1 VSSYLYRLGRQVARR
16 AKTVLALWLL
26 LAVLLGA
33 LTVSLGGN
41 LQNDFTIPG
50 TESQQG
56 LDALTQRFPE
66 VSGTSA
72 QLVFVAP
79 EGEKVDDH
87 RQQIEKVLAQAE
99 KVDHVATVTDP
110 LAAESRTVS
119 DNGRD
124 ALATVQFDLGLD
136 ELPEGVTSDL
146 EEAAELPEGSSLEL
160 HVGGDAYSVTGVH
173 VSATEGIGILIALL
187 VLAITFGSLLA
198 AGLPILTALL
208 GVAIAM
214 AGIFSVAA
222 ATTISATTPTLALM
236 IGLAVGIDYALFVI
250 ARHRSQLA
258 TGLGVEESI
267 ARAVATAGSAVI
279 FAGVTVIIALCGL
292 VVAGIP
298 FLAVMGY
305 AAASAVLVAV
315 LVALTAVPALLAIA
329 GERLRPKPG
338 SRAHRREAVA
348 EGRPHATTLGA
359 RWVRLVTKVPVLTVV
374 VSLLVI
380 AVLAIPAR
388 DLALGLNDN
397 GSAEPGTSQRETYDL
412 ISRDFGLGYNAPLFV
427 TADIID
433 TTDPIGV
440 MDDLGKALGTYG
452 GVQKV
457 ALATPNRTA
466 DLGLVVIY
474 PTTEKSDPATAD
486 LVKEIRAVSA
496 DLEKRF
502 GIEDVMVT
510 GQTAVA
516 IDVSA
521 RLSGAILPFGAV
533 VVGLSL
539 ILLTIVFRSIAV
551 PLKATLGYVLS
562 VAASFGVVAAVF
574 EWGWGADLLNVAKVG
589 PVIAFFPIILMG
601 VLFGL
606 AMDYEVF
613 LVSRMREDFVHTGD
627 ARRSVDTGFAAS
639 ARVVTA
645 AAIIMIAVFAAFVPN
660 GDPIVKPMALGL
672 TVGVLVDAF
681 LVRMTLVP
689 AVLALLGRRAW
700 WLPAWLDRR
709 MPVLDIEGEALVHHL
724 EHADY
729 VASNGEVAVRA
740 RQVEVSGAL
749 APLDLHLRP
758 GGLGIVHGSDPVAR
772 SAALAAFTGRLG
784 FAGQLVVL
792 DRLLPE
798 EAGAV
803 RARAALVGDIA
814 EALRLVGTRR
824 VPALVAIDS
833 PTALDSGQLAALS
846 ALTSRGTTV
855 LLGMPS
861 LPAVP
866 QVADALAHA
875 ATSRLELTRERVE
888 SARTDPK
895 SCRVGAS
902 ERADSAQEPET
913 VR

>member
-1 VSSYLYRLGRQVARR
+1 MSSYLYRLGRQVARH

-33 LTVSLGGN
+33 LTVSLGGK

-79 EGEKVDDH
+79 EGEKIDDH
-87 RQQIEKVLAQAE
+87 GKEIRAVLDAVE

-110 LAAESRTVS
+110 LAKDSRTVS

-146 EEAAELPEGSSLEL
+146 EDAAELPEGSSLEL

-214 AGIFSVAA
+214 AGVFSVAA

-315 LVALTAVPALLAIA
+315 LVALTAVPALLALA

-397 GSAEPGTSQRETYDL
+397 GSADPGTAPRETYDL
-412 ISRDFGLGYNAPLFV
+412 ISRDFGPGYNAPLFV

-440 MDDLGKALGTYG
+440 MDSLGEALGAYDG
-452 GVQKV
+452 IQKV

-474 PTTEKSDPATAD
+474 PTTEKSSPETAA
-486 LVKEIRAVSA
+486 LVKEIRADSA

-574 EWGWGADLLNVAKVG
+574 EWGWGADLFNVAKVG

-645 AAIIMIAVFAAFVPN
+645 AALIMIGVFAAFVPN

-689 AVLALLGRRAW
+689 AVLALLGRGAW
-700 WLPAWLDRR
+700 WLPGWLDRR
-709 MPVLDIEGEALVHHL
+709 MPVLDIEGEALIHHL

-740 RQVEVSGAL
+740 RQVEVPEAL

-758 GGLGIVHGSDPVAR
+758 GGLGIVHGTDPVAR
-772 SAALAAFTGRLG
+772 SAALAALTGRLG
-784 FAGQLVVL
+784 FSGQLVVL

-803 RARAALVGDIA
+803 RARAALVSDVA
-814 EALRLVGTRR
+814 EALRLVGARR

-833 PTALDSGQLAALS
+833 PTSLDSGQLAALS

-861 LPAVP
+861 LPAVT

-875 ATSRLELTRERVE
+875 APARTSPDPELT
-888 SARTDPK
+888 DPA
-895 SCRVGAS
+895 AS
-902 ERADSAQEPET
+902 VADLET

>member
-1 VSSYLYRLGRQVARR
+1 MSSYLYRLGRTVARH
-16 AKTVLALWLL
+16 AKSVLALWLL
-26 LAVLLGA
+26 IAVLLGA
-33 LTVSLGGN
+33 LTMSLGGN

-79 EGEKVDDH
+79 SDEKVESYG
-87 RQQIEKVLAQAE
+87 QEIEDVLAAVE
-99 KVDHVATVTDP
+99 KIDHVATVTDP
-110 LAAESRTVS
+110 LAEDTRTVS

-124 ALATVQFDLGLD
+124 ALATVQFDVDLD
-136 ELPEGVTSDL
+136 ELPESATEELERVAVPPGGSDL
-146 EEAAELPEGSSLEL
+146 EV
-160 HVGGDAYSVTGVH
+160 HVGGDAYAVTAVH
-173 VSATEGIGILIALL
+173 VSATEGIGLLVALL

-214 AGIFSVAA
+214 AGIFSAA
-222 ATTISATTPTLALM
+222 AYTTISATTPTLALM
-236 IGLAVGIDYALFVI
+236 IGLAVGIDYALFII

-258 TGLGVEESI
+258 AGLGVEESI

-305 AAASAVLVAV
+305 AAAAAVLVAV
-315 LVALTAVPALLAIA
+315 LVALTAVPALLAVA
-329 GERLRPKPG
+329 GERLRPRPG
-338 SRAHRREAVA
+338 SRVSRRETAA
-348 EGRPHATTLGA
+348 EGQTRATTLGA
-359 RWVRLVTKVPVLTVV
+359 RWVRLVTKVPAVTVV
-374 VSLLVI
+374 ISLLVI
-380 AVLAIPAR
+380 AVLAIPAK
-388 DLALGLNDN
+388 DLTLGLNDN
-397 GSAEPGTSQRETYDL
+397 GSADPGSSERETYDL
-412 ISRDFGLGYNAPLFV
+412 ISRDFGPGYNAPLFV
-427 TADIID
+427 TAEIID
-433 TTDPIGV
+433 TSDPIGV
-440 MDDLGKALGTYG
+440 MDELGKALGSYE

-457 ALATPNRTA
+457 ALATPNSTA

-486 LVKEIRAVSA
+486 LVNAIRGDHAA
-496 DLEKRF
+496 LEERF
-502 GIEDVMVT
+502 GIDDVMVT

-516 IDVSA
+516 IDVSE
-521 RLSGAILPFGAV
+521 RLSGAVLPFGAV

-574 EWGWGADLLNVAKVG
+574 EWGWGADLFNVAKVG

-627 ARRSVDTGFAAS
+627 ARGSVDTGFAAS

-689 AVLALLGRRAW
+689 AVLALLGRGAW
-700 WLPAWLDRR
+700 WLPRWLDRR

-729 VASNGEVAVRA
+729 VASHGEVAIRA
-740 RQVEVSGAL
+740 RRLQVSEAL
-749 APLDLHLRP
+749 ASLDLTLKP
-758 GGLGIVHGSDPVAR
+758 AGLGIVHGVDPVAR
-772 SAALAAFTGRLG
+772 TAALTALTGRLG
-784 FAGQLVVL
+784 FDGQLVVL

-798 EAGAV
+798 EAGGV
-803 RARAALVGDIA
+803 RRRAALVDSV
-814 EALRLVGTRR
+814 EAALEMSGRA
-824 VPALVAIDS
+824 PELVAIDS
-833 PTALDSGQLAALS
+833 PTDLDSGQVAALA

-855 LLGMPS
+855 LLG
-861 LPAVP
+861 VP
-866 QVADALAHA
+866 HPPRVRQVADALVHA
-875 ATSRLELTRERVE
+875 VPP
-888 SARTDPK
+888 TDPQ
-895 SCRVGAS
+895 SQTEVTESVDAPV
-902 ERADSAQEPET
+902 ADLET
-913 VR
+913 AR

>member
-1 VSSYLYRLGRQVARR
+1 MSSYLYRLGRQVARH

-33 LTVSLGGN
+33 LTVSLGGK

-87 RQQIEKVLAQAE
+87 RQQIEKVLAQVE

-110 LAAESRTVS
+110 LALESRTVS

-222 ATTISATTPTLALM
+222 VTTISATTPTLALM

-315 LVALTAVPALLAIA
+315 LVALTAVPALLALA

-359 RWVRLVTKVPVLTVV
+359 RWVRLVTKVPVLTVM

-412 ISRDFGLGYNAPLFV
+412 ISRDFGPGYNAPLFV

-440 MDDLGKALGTYG
+440 MDDLGKALGTYD

-474 PTTEKSDPATAD
+474 PTTEKSDPATAS
-486 LVKEIRAVSA
+486 LVKEIRADSA

-574 EWGWGADLLNVAKVG
+574 EWGWGADLFNVAKVG

-613 LVSRMREDFVHTGD
+613 LVSRMREDFVHTAD

-689 AVLALLGRRAW
+689 AVLALLGRGAW
-700 WLPAWLDRR
+700 WLPGWLDRR
-709 MPVLDIEGEALVHHL
+709 MPVLDIEGAALIHHL
-724 EHADY
+724 EHADH

-803 RARAALVGDIA
+803 RARAALVGDVA
-814 EALRLVGTRR
+814 EALRLVGSRR

-833 PTALDSGQLAALS
+833 PTSLDSGQLAALS

-875 ATSRLELTRERVE
+875 APARTSPDLELTDPAA
-888 SARTDPK
+888 SA
-895 SCRVGAS
+895 
-902 ERADSAQEPET
+902 ADLET

>member
-1 VSSYLYRLGRQVARR
+1 MSSYLYRLGRQVARH

-33 LTVSLGGN
+33 LTVSLGGK

-79 EGEKVDDH
+79 EGEKIEDH
-87 RQQIEKVLAQAE
+87 GKEIRAVLDAVE

-110 LAAESRTVS
+110 LARDSRTVS

-136 ELPEGVTSDL
+136 ELPEGVTEEL
-146 EEAAELPEGSSLEL
+146 EEAAELPSGSSLEL

-222 ATTISATTPTLALM
+222 VTTISATTPTLALM

-348 EGRPHATTLGA
+348 EGRPQAITLGA

-397 GSAEPGTSQRETYDL
+397 GSAEPGSAPRETYDL
-412 ISRDFGLGYNAPLFV
+412 ISRDFGPGYNAPLFV

-440 MDDLGKALGTYG
+440 MDDLGKALGTYD

-486 LVKEIRAVSA
+486 LVKEIRADSA

-574 EWGWGADLLNVAKVG
+574 DWGWGADLFSVAKVG

-709 MPVLDIEGEALVHHL
+709 MPVLDIEGEALIHHL

-758 GGLGIVHGSDPVAR
+758 GALGIVHGSDPVAR
-772 SAALAAFTGRLG
+772 SAALAAVTGRLG

-803 RARAALVGDIA
+803 RARAALVGDVA
-814 EALRLVGTRR
+814 EALRLVGARR

-833 PTALDSGQLAALS
+833 PTSLDSGQLAALS

-875 ATSRLELTRERVE
+875 APARTSPDLELT
-888 SARTDPK
+888 DPA
-895 SCRVGAS
+895 AS
-902 ERADSAQEPET
+902 VADLET

>member
-1 VSSYLYRLGRQVARR
+1 MSSYLYRLGRLVARR

-33 LTVSLGGN
+33 LTISLGGK
-41 LQNDFTIPG
+41 LQDDFTIPG

-79 EGEKVDDH
+79 ESEKIEDH
-87 RQQIEKVLAQAE
+87 RKEVREVLDAVE

-110 LAAESRTVS
+110 LAKDSRTVS

-124 ALATVQFDLGLD
+124 ALATVQFDLDLD
-136 ELPEGVTSDL
+136 ELPEGVTDDL
-146 EEAAELPEGSSLEL
+146 EEAAELPSGSSLEL
-160 HVGGDAYSVTGVH
+160 HVGGDAYTVTGVH
-173 VSATEGIGILIALL
+173 VSATEGIGVLIALL

-208 GVAIAM
+208 GVGIAM

-222 ATTISATTPTLALM
+222 VTNISATTPTLALM

-258 TGLGVEESI
+258 HGLEVEESI

-315 LVALTAVPALLAIA
+315 LVALTAVPALLALA

-348 EGRPHATTLGA
+348 EGRPHVTTLGA

-397 GSAEPGTSQRETYDL
+397 GSADPGTAPRETYDL
-412 ISRDFGLGYNAPLFV
+412 ISRDFGPGYNAPLFV

-440 MDDLGKALGTYG
+440 MDSLGKALGDYD

-474 PTTEKSDPATAD
+474 PTTEKSDPATAA
-486 LVKEIRAVSA
+486 LVKEIRADSGG
-496 DLEKRF
+496 LEKRF
-502 GIEDVMVT
+502 GIEDVRVT

-521 RLSGAILPFGAV
+521 RLGGAILPFGAV

-574 EWGWGADLLNVAKVG
+574 EWGWGADLFNVAKVG

-645 AAIIMIAVFAAFVPN
+645 AAVIMIGVFAAFVPN
-660 GDPIVKPMALGL
+660 GDPIVKPIALGL
-672 TVGVLVDAF
+672 AVGVLVDAF

-689 AVLALLGRRAW
+689 AVLALLGRGAW
-700 WLPAWLDRR
+700 WLPRWLDRR
-709 MPVLDIEGEALVHHL
+709 LPVLDIEGEALIHHL
-724 EHADY
+724 EHADH

-740 RQVEVSGAL
+740 RQVEVPEAL
-749 APLDLHLRP
+749 APLDLHVQP
-758 GGLGIVHGSDPVAR
+758 GGLGIIHGADPVAR
-772 SAALAAFTGRLG
+772 SAALAALTGRLG
-784 FAGQLVVL
+784 FSGQLVVL

-803 RARAALVGDIA
+803 RARAALVSDIA
-814 EALRLVGTRR
+814 EALRLVGDRR

-833 PTALDSGQLAALS
+833 PTSLDSGQLAALS

-875 ATSRLELTRERVE
+875 APARTSPDPELT
-888 SARTDPK
+888 DPA
-895 SCRVGAS
+895 AS
-902 ERADSAQEPET
+902 VADLET

>member
-1 VSSYLYRLGRQVARR
+1 MSSYLYRLGRQVARH
-16 AKTVLALWLL
+16 AKSVLALWLL
-26 LAVLLGA
+26 IAVLLGV
-33 LTVSLGGN
+33 LTVSLGGK

-56 LDALTQRFPE
+56 LDSLTQRFPE

-79 EGEKVDDH
+79 DGEKITDH
-87 RQQIEKVLAQAE
+87 RKEVEAVLAEVE
-99 KVDHVATVTDP
+99 KVDHVSTVTDP
-110 LAAESRTVS
+110 LAKATRTVS

-124 ALATVQFDLGLD
+124 ALATVQFDLGID
-136 ELPEGVTSDL
+136 ELPESATEQLERVAVTPDGSDL
-146 EEAAELPEGSSLEL
+146 DINI
-160 HVGGDAYSVTGVH
+160 GGDAYAATGVH
-173 VSATEGIGILIALL
+173 VSATEGIGVLIALL

-208 GVAIAM
+208 GVGIAM
-214 AGIFSVAA
+214 AGILSTAA
-222 ATTISATTPTLALM
+222 FTTISATTPTLALM

-258 TGLGVEESI
+258 NGLGVEESI

-315 LVALTAVPALLAIA
+315 AVALTAVPALLAIA
-329 GERLRPKPG
+329 GERLRPKRG
-338 SRAHRREAVA
+338 SRAHRREAAA
-348 EGRPHATTLGA
+348 EGRPHAITLGT
-359 RWVRLVTKVPVLTVV
+359 RWVRLVTKVPAVTVV
-374 VSLLVI
+374 ISLLVI
-380 AVLAIPAR
+380 AVLAIPAK
-388 DLALGLNDN
+388 DLTLGLNDN
-397 GSAEPGTSQRETYDL
+397 GSADPGSSERETYDL
-412 ISRDFGLGYNAPLFV
+412 ISRDFGPGYNAPLFV
-427 TADIID
+427 TAEIID

-440 MDDLGKALGTYG
+440 MDDLGKVLGGYE

-457 ALATPNRTA
+457 ALATPNQTA

-486 LVKEIRAVSA
+486 LVEAIRGDHAE
-496 DLEKRF
+496 LEKRF
-502 GIEDVMVT
+502 GIDDVMVT

-516 IDVSA
+516 IDVSE

-539 ILLTIVFRSIAV
+539 ILLALVFRSIAV

-562 VAASFGVVAAVF
+562 VGASFGVVAAVF
-574 EWGWGADLLNVAKVG
+574 EWGWGAELLNVAKVG

-627 ARRSVDTGFAAS
+627 ARGSVDTGFAAS

-645 AAIIMIAVFAAFVPN
+645 AAIIMIAVFAAFIPE

-672 TVGVLVDAF
+672 AVGVLVDAF

-689 AVLALLGRRAW
+689 AVLAMLGRGAW
-700 WLPAWLDRR
+700 WLPRWLDRR

-729 VASNGEVAVRA
+729 VAAHGEVAVRA
-740 RQVEVSGAL
+740 RGVQVTGAL
-749 APLDLHLRP
+749 APLDLTLP
-758 GGLGIVHGSDPVAR
+758 PAGLGIVHGTDPVAR
-772 SAALAAFTGRLG
+772 SAALAAITGRLG
-784 FAGQLVVL
+784 FDGQLAVL

-798 EAGAV
+798 ESAGV
-803 RARAALVGDIA
+803 RRRAALVDSV
-814 EALRLVGTRR
+814 EAALEMSGRALG
-824 VPALVAIDS
+824 LVAIDS
-833 PTALDSGQLAALS
+833 PADLDSGQVAALS
-846 ALTSRGTTV
+846 ALTSRGITV
-855 LLGMPS
+855 LLG
-861 LPAVP
+861 VP
-866 QVADALAHA
+866 HPPRVTQVADALAHA
-875 ATSRLELTRERVE
+875 APPAGDRPQTEITEP
-888 SARTDPK
+888 ADNT
-895 SCRVGAS
+895 VGVL
-902 ERADSAQEPET
+902 ET

>member
-1 VSSYLYRLGRQVARR
+1 MSSYLYRLGRQVARR

-33 LTVSLGGN
+33 LTVSLGGK

-79 EGEKVDDH
+79 EGEKIEDH
-87 RQQIEKVLAQAE
+87 RAEVRAVLAEVE

-110 LAAESRTVS
+110 LASENRTVS
-119 DNGRD
+119 DDGRD
-124 ALATVQFDLGLD
+124 ALATVQLDRGLD
-136 ELPEGVTSDL
+136 ELPEGVTEDL
-146 EEAAELPEGSSLEL
+146 EKAAELPEGSPVEL
-160 HVGGDAYSVTGVH
+160 HIGGDAYSVTGVH
-173 VSATEGIGILIALL
+173 VSATEAIGLLIALL

-222 ATTISATTPTLALM
+222 VTTISATTPTLALM

-315 LVALTAVPALLAIA
+315 LVALTAVPALLALA
-329 GERLRPKPG
+329 GERLRPKLG
-338 SRAHRREAVA
+338 SRAHRREAAA
-348 EGRPHATTLGA
+348 EGRPHATLGA

-388 DLALGLNDN
+388 DLALGLSDN
-397 GSAEPGTSQRETYDL
+397 GSAEPGSSQRETYDL
-412 ISRDFGLGYNAPLFV
+412 ISRDFGPGYNAPLFV

-440 MDDLGKALGTYG
+440 MDSLGESLGAYD

-474 PTTEKSDPATAD
+474 PTTEKSDPATAE
-486 LVKEIRAVSA
+486 LVEAIRADNAS
-496 DLEKRF
+496 LEKRF

-574 EWGWGADLLNVAKVG
+574 EWGWGADLFNVAKVG

-627 ARRSVDTGFAAS
+627 ARRSVDTGFTAS

-672 TVGVLVDAF
+672 TVGVLIDAF

-689 AVLALLGRRAW
+689 AVLALLGPRAW
-700 WLPAWLDRR
+700 WLPRWLDRR

-724 EHADY
+724 EHADF
-729 VASNGEVAVRA
+729 VDSHGEVAVRGRHVA
-740 RQVEVSGAL
+740 VPGAL
-749 APLDLHLRP
+749 APLDLTLRP
-758 GGLGIVHGSDPVAR
+758 AGIGVVHGSDPVAR
-772 SAALAAFTGRLG
+772 SAALAAVTGRLG
-784 FAGQLVVL
+784 FEGQLVVL

-798 EAGAV
+798 ESGAV
-803 RARAALVGDIA
+803 RARAALVGSVA
-814 EALRLVGTRR
+814 EALRLAEARR

-833 PTALDSGQLAALS
+833 PSSLDSGQIAALS
-846 ALTSRGTTV
+846 ALTSRGATV

-866 QVADALAHA
+866 QVADAIARAVPPADTQPQTELADA
-875 ATSRLELTRERVE
+875 VAPV
-888 SARTDPK
+888 
-895 SCRVGAS
+895 
-902 ERADSAQEPET
+902 ADLET

>member
-1 VSSYLYRLGRQVARR
+1 MSSYLYRLGRLVARR

-33 LTVSLGGN
+33 LTVSLGGK
-41 LQNDFTIPG
+41 LQDDFTIPG

-66 VSGTSA
+66 VAGTSA
-72 QLVFVAP
+72 QLVFVTP
-79 EGEKVDDH
+79 EGEKIEDH
-87 RQQIEKVLAQAE
+87 RKEVRAVLDAVE

-110 LAAESRTVS
+110 LAEESRTVS

-136 ELPEGVTSDL
+136 ELPEGVTDDL
-146 EEAAELPEGSSLEL
+146 EAAAELPSGSSLEL
-160 HVGGDAYSVTGVH
+160 HIGGDAYSVTGVH

-222 ATTISATTPTLALM
+222 VTTISATTPTLALM

-258 TGLGVEESI
+258 HGLQVEESI

-348 EGRPHATTLGA
+348 EGRPHAVTLGA

-374 VSLLVI
+374 VSLLII

-397 GSAEPGTSQRETYDL
+397 GSADPGTAPRETYDL
-412 ISRDFGLGYNAPLFV
+412 ISRDFGPGYNAPLFV

-440 MDDLGKALGTYG
+440 MDSLGKALGGYD

-474 PTTEKSDPATAD
+474 PDTEKSDPATAA
-486 LVKEIRAVSA
+486 LVKEIRADSA

-502 GIEDVMVT
+502 GIDDVMVT

-521 RLSGAILPFGAV
+521 RLFGAILPFGAV

-613 LVSRMREDFVHTGD
+613 LVSRMREDFVHTGN
-627 ARRSVDTGFAAS
+627 ARASVDSGFVAS

-645 AAIIMIAVFAAFVPN
+645 AALIMIGVFAAFVPN

-689 AVLALLGRRAW
+689 AVLALLGRGAW
-700 WLPAWLDRR
+700 WLPRWLDRR
-709 MPVLDIEGEALVHHL
+709 LPVLDIEGEALVHHL

-729 VASNGEVAVRA
+729 VTAHGAVAVRA
-740 RQVEVSGAL
+740 REVEVAGAL
-749 APLDLHLRP
+749 APLSMELRP
-758 GGLGIVHGSDPVAR
+758 AGLGIVHGSDPVAR

-784 FAGQLVVL
+784 FSGQLVVL

-798 EAGAV
+798 ESGAV
-803 RARAALVGDIA
+803 RARAALVDDVA
-814 EALRLVGTRR
+814 AALRLVGARR
-824 VPALVAIDS
+824 VPELVAIDS
-833 PTALDSGQLAALS
+833 ATTLDPGQLAALS

-855 LLGMPS
+855 LLGTPS

-866 QVADALAHA
+866 QVADVLVCAEPARALPA
-875 ATSRLELTRERVE
+875 L
-888 SARTDPK
+888 TDP
-895 SCRVGAS
+895 AAPA
-902 ERADSAQEPET
+902 ADLET

>member
-1 VSSYLYRLGRQVARR
+1 
-16 AKTVLALWLL
+16 
-26 LAVLLGA
+26 
-33 LTVSLGGN
+33 
-41 LQNDFTIPG
+41 
-50 TESQQG
+50 
-56 LDALTQRFPE
+56 
-66 VSGTSA
+66 
-72 QLVFVAP
+72 
-79 EGEKVDDH
+79 
-87 RQQIEKVLAQAE
+87 
-99 KVDHVATVTDP
+99 
-110 LAAESRTVS
+110 
-119 DNGRD
+119 
-124 ALATVQFDLGLD
+124 
-136 ELPEGVTSDL
+136 
-146 EEAAELPEGSSLEL
+146 
-160 HVGGDAYSVTGVH
+160 
-173 VSATEGIGILIALL
+173 
-187 VLAITFGSLLA
+187 
-198 AGLPILTALL
+198 
-208 GVAIAM
+208 
-214 AGIFSVAA
+214 
-222 ATTISATTPTLALM
+222 
-236 IGLAVGIDYALFVI
+236 
-250 ARHRSQLA
+250 
-258 TGLGVEESI
+258 
-267 ARAVATAGSAVI
+267 
-279 FAGVTVIIALCGL
+279 
-292 VVAGIP
+292 
-298 FLAVMGY
+298 
-305 AAASAVLVAV
+305 
-315 LVALTAVPALLAIA
+315 
-329 GERLRPKPG
+329 
-338 SRAHRREAVA
+338 
-348 EGRPHATTLGA
+348 
-359 RWVRLVTKVPVLTVV
+359 
-374 VSLLVI
+374 
-380 AVLAIPAR
+380 
-388 DLALGLNDN
+388 
-397 GSAEPGTSQRETYDL
+397 
-412 ISRDFGLGYNAPLFV
+412 
-427 TADIID
+427 
-433 TTDPIGV
+433 
-440 MDDLGKALGTYG
+440 
-452 GVQKV
+452 
-457 ALATPNRTA
+457 
-466 DLGLVVIY
+466 
-474 PTTEKSDPATAD
+474 
-486 LVKEIRAVSA
+486 
-496 DLEKRF
+496 
-502 GIEDVMVT
+502 
-510 GQTAVA
+510 
-516 IDVSA
+516 
-521 RLSGAILPFGAV
+521 
-533 VVGLSL
+533 
-539 ILLTIVFRSIAV
+539 
-551 PLKATLGYVLS
+551 
-562 VAASFGVVAAVF
+562 
-574 EWGWGADLLNVAKVG
+574 
-589 PVIAFFPIILMG
+589 

-700 WLPAWLDRR
+700 WLPGWLDRR

-772 SAALAAFTGRLG
+772 SAALAALTGRLG

-803 RARAALVGDIA
+803 RARAALVGDVA

-833 PTALDSGQLAALS
+833 PTSLDSGQLAALS

-875 ATSRLELTRERVE
+875 ATSRLELTQERVE

>member
-1 VSSYLYRLGRQVARR
+1 MSSYLYRLGRQVARH

-33 LTVSLGGN
+33 LTVSLGGK

-79 EGEKVDDH
+79 EGEKIVDH
-87 RQQIEKVLAQAE
+87 RQEIEKVLASVE

-110 LAAESRTVS
+110 LASDSRTIS

-146 EEAAELPEGSSLEL
+146 EDAAELPAGSSLEL

-222 ATTISATTPTLALM
+222 VTTISATTPTLALM

-258 TGLGVEESI
+258 AGLGVEESI

-315 LVALTAVPALLAIA
+315 LVALTAVPALLAVA

-359 RWVRLVTKVPVLTVV
+359 RWVRLVTRIPVVTIVL
-374 VSLLVI
+374 SLLVI
-380 AVLAIPAR
+380 AVLAVPAR

-397 GSAEPGTSQRETYDL
+397 GSADPGTAPRETYDL
-412 ISRDFGLGYNAPLFV
+412 ISRDFGPGYNAPLFV

-440 MDDLGKALGTYG
+440 MDSLGEALGAHD

-474 PTTEKSDPATAD
+474 PTTDKSSPATAD
-486 LVKEIRAVSA
+486 LVKEIRADSSS
-496 DLEKRF
+496 LEKKF

-574 EWGWGADLLNVAKVG
+574 EWGWGADVLNVAKVG

-613 LVSRMREDFVHTGD
+613 LVSRMREDYVHTGD

-645 AAIIMIAVFAAFVPN
+645 AALIMIGVFAAFVPN

-689 AVLALLGRRAW
+689 AVLALLGRGAW
-700 WLPAWLDRR
+700 WLPGWLDRR

-724 EHADY
+724 EHAEY
-729 VASNGEVAVRA
+729 VAAHGEVAVRA
-740 RQVEVSGAL
+740 HEVEVPGAL
-749 APLDLHLRP
+749 APISLDLRP

-772 SAALAAFTGRLG
+772 SAALAAISGRLG
-784 FAGQLVVL
+784 FSGQLVVL

-798 EAGAV
+798 ESGAV
-803 RARAALVGDIA
+803 RSRAALVGDVA
-814 EALRLVGTRR
+814 EALRLAGARR
-824 VPALVAIDS
+824 APALVAIDS
-833 PTALDSGQLAALS
+833 ATSLDPGQLAALS

-866 QVADALAHA
+866 QVADALACA
-875 ATSRLELTRERVE
+875 EPAGTSPDPAL
-888 SARTDPK
+888 TDPA
-895 SCRVGAS
+895 AS
-902 ERADSAQEPET
+902 VADLET

>member
-1 VSSYLYRLGRQVARR
+1 MSSYLYRLGRQVARH
-16 AKTVLALWLL
+16 AKSVLALWLL
-26 LAVLLGA
+26 LAALMGA
-33 LTVSLGGN
+33 LTVSLGGS

-56 LDALTQRFPE
+56 IDALTQRFPE

-72 QLVFVAP
+72 QLLFVAP
-79 EGEKVDDH
+79 EGERITDH
-87 RQQIEKVLAQAE
+87 RAEIRSVLDTVE

-119 DNGRD
+119 DDGRD
-124 ALATVQFDLGLD
+124 ALATVQLDVGLD
-136 ELPEGVTSDL
+136 ELPEEVTSDL
-146 EEAAELPEGSSLEL
+146 ESAAELPAGSSLEV
-160 HVGGDAYSVTGVH
+160 HVGGDAYSVTEVH

-214 AGIFSVAA
+214 AGILSVASV
-222 ATTISATTPTLALM
+222 TTISATTPTLALM

-315 LVALTAVPALLAIA
+315 LVALTAVPALLALA

-338 SRAHRREAVA
+338 SRAHRRETAA
-348 EGRPHATTLGA
+348 EGRPHANTLGA
-359 RWVRLVTKVPVLTVV
+359 RWVRLVTRMPVVTVV
-374 VSLLVI
+374 ISLLVI

-397 GSAEPGTSQRETYDL
+397 GSADPGTAPRETYDL
-412 ISRDFGLGYNAPLFV
+412 ISSDFGPGYNAPLFV

-440 MDDLGKALGTYG
+440 MDSLGSALGGYD

-474 PTTEKSDPATAD
+474 PTTDKSSPETAA
-486 LVKEIRAVSA
+486 LVEEIRADSA
-496 DLEKRF
+496 ELEQRF

-539 ILLTIVFRSIAV
+539 ILLMIVFRSIAV
-551 PLKATLGYVLS
+551 PVKATLGYVLS

-574 EWGWGADLLNVAKVG
+574 EWGWGADLFNVAKVG

-613 LVSRMREDFVHTGD
+613 LVSRIREDFVHTGD
-627 ARRSVDTGFAAS
+627 ARRSVETGFAAS

-645 AAIIMIAVFAAFVPN
+645 AAIIMIAVFAAFVPD

-689 AVLALLGRRAW
+689 AVLALLGRGAW
-700 WLPAWLDRR
+700 WLPGWLDRR
-709 MPVLDIEGEALVHHL
+709 LPVLDIEGEALVHHL

-729 VASNGEVAVRA
+729 VDSHGSVAVRA
-740 RQVEVSGAL
+740 RQVGVSGAL
-749 APLDLHLRP
+749 APLDLTLRP
-758 GGLGIVHGSDPVAR
+758 AGIGVVHGDDPVAR
-772 SAALAAFTGRLG
+772 SAALAAITGRLG
-784 FAGQLVVL
+784 FSGQLVVL

-798 EAGAV
+798 ESGAV
-803 RARAALVGDIA
+803 RARAALVGSVA
-814 EALRLVGTRR
+814 EALRLAGSRR

-833 PTALDSGQLAALS
+833 PTSLDSGQIASLS
-846 ALTSRGTTV
+846 ALTSRGATV

-861 LPAVP
+861 LPTVP
-866 QVADALAHA
+866 HVADAITLARGVPADTQPPTGLADAPA
-875 ATSRLELTRERVE
+875 ADLET
-888 SARTDPK
+888 AR
-895 SCRVGAS
+895 
-902 ERADSAQEPET
+902 
-913 VR
+913 

>member
-1 VSSYLYRLGRQVARR
+1 MSSFLYRLGRQVARH
-16 AKTVLALWLL
+16 AKSVLALWLL
-26 LAVLLGA
+26 IAVLLGA
-33 LTVSLGGN
+33 LTVSLGGK

-79 EGEKVDDH
+79 EGEQVADH
-87 RQQIEKVLAQAE
+87 RQEVEDGLAAVE
-99 KVDHVATVTDP
+99 KVDHVSTVTDP
-110 LAAESRTVS
+110 LAKASRTVS

-124 ALATVQFDLGLD
+124 ALATVQFDLGID
-136 ELPEGVTSDL
+136 ELPESVAEDLERVAVPADGSDL
-146 EEAAELPEGSSLEL
+146 EV
-160 HVGGDAYSVTGVH
+160 HVGGDAYAVTGVH
-173 VSATEGIGILIALL
+173 VSATEGFGLLVALL
-187 VLAITFGSLLA
+187 VLAIKFGSLLA

-214 AGIFSVAA
+214 AGILSTAA
-222 ATTISATTPTLALM
+222 FTTISATTPTLALM

-267 ARAVATAGSAVI
+267 ARSVATAGSAVI
-279 FAGVTVIIALCGL
+279 FAGVTVILALCGL
-292 VVAGIP
+292 VVANIP

-359 RWVRLVTKVPVLTVV
+359 RWVRLVTKVPAATVV
-374 VSLLVI
+374 VSLLII
-380 AVLAIPAR
+380 AVLAIPAK
-388 DLALGLNDN
+388 DLSLGLNDN
-397 GSAEPGTSQRETYDL
+397 GSADPGSNERETYDL
-412 ISRDFGLGYNAPLFV
+412 ISRDFGPGYNAPLFV
-427 TADIID
+427 TAEIID

-440 MDDLGKALGTYG
+440 MDELGKALGGYD

-457 ALATPNRTA
+457 ALATPNTTA

-486 LVKEIRAVSA
+486 LVKAIRGDHA

-502 GIEDVMVT
+502 GIDDVMVT

-516 IDVSA
+516 IDVSE
-521 RLSGAILPFGAV
+521 RLSGAVLPFGAV

-539 ILLTIVFRSIAV
+539 ILLTVVFRSIAV

-574 EWGWGADLLNVAKVG
+574 EWGWGADLFNVAKVG

-645 AAIIMIAVFAAFVPN
+645 AAIIMIGVFAAFVPE

-689 AVLALLGRRAW
+689 AVLALLGRGAW
-700 WLPAWLDRR
+700 WLPRWLDRR
-709 MPVLDIEGEALVHHL
+709 MPVLDLEGEALVHHL

-729 VASNGEVAVRA
+729 VATHGEVAVRA
-740 RQVEVSGAL
+740 THVQVAGAL
-749 APLDLHLRP
+749 APLDLTLRP
-758 GGLGIVHGSDPVAR
+758 AGLGIVHGTDPVAR
-772 SAALAAFTGRLG
+772 ASALAAMTGRLG
-784 FAGQLVVL
+784 FDGQLVVL

-798 EAGAV
+798 ESAGV
-803 RARAALVGDIA
+803 RRRAALVDSVDD
-814 EALRLVGTRR
+814 ALRLGGRGGRARGR

-833 PTALDSGQLAALS
+833 PTDLDSGQVAALS

-855 LLGMPS
+855 LLGVPHA
-861 LPAVP
+861 PRVP

-875 ATSRLELTRERVE
+875 EPPVDQQPQTEVAE
-888 SARTDPK
+888 SVDTP
-895 SCRVGAS
+895 V
-902 ERADSAQEPET
+902 ADLET